1 MNTSTL
7 RSVFCAAL
15 CSVSMA
21 WAAPDNFAVGEPLPS
36 LTVQNQHQ
44 KSWGW
49 NDTTRLVI
57 LAKGRAPSNWVMDV
71 VGPKGQGFL
80 ASRQAVYLADMSK
93 MPGFITR
100 SFALPALRE
109 QPFEVGVVLD
119 EKSLGT
125 WPQQAEAL
133 TLIHLER
140 GLVLRHEF
148 VTDAAGLRR
157 ALGL

>member
-36 LTVQNQHQ
+36 LTIQNQHH

-49 NDTTRLVI
+49 NDSTRLVI
-57 LAKGRAPSNWVMDV
+57 LAKGRAPANWVMDV

-109 QPFEVGVVLD
+109 QPFEVGVVMDDKALAA
-119 EKSLGT
+119 
-125 WPQQAEAL
+125 WPQQADTL
-133 TLIHLER
+133 TLVHLDR
-140 GLVLRHEF
+140 SRVVSHEF

>member
-7 RSVFCAAL
+7 RSVLWAAL

-57 LAKGRAPSNWVMDV
+57 LAKGRAPANWVMDV
-71 VGPKGQGFL
+71 VGSQGQGFL

-109 QPFEVGVVLD
+109 QPFEVGVVMDDKALAA
-119 EKSLGT
+119 
-125 WPQQAEAL
+125 WPQQADTL
-133 TLIHLER
+133 TLIHLDR
-140 GLVLRHEF
+140 SRVVRHEF

>member
-1 MNTSTL
+1 
-7 RSVFCAAL
+7 
-15 CSVSMA
+15 MA
-21 WAAPDNFAVGEPLPS
+21 WAPVDAMSVGERLPN
-36 LTVQNQHQ
+36 LTIQDQHQ

-49 NDTTRLVI
+49 NDNTRLVI
-57 LAKGRAPSNWVMDV
+57 LAKGRVPANWVMDV
-71 VGPKGQGFL
+71 VGSQGQGFL

-109 QPFEVGVVLD
+109 QPFEVGVVMDDKALAA
-119 EKSLGT
+119 
-125 WPQQAEAL
+125 WPQQADTL
-133 TLIHLER
+133 TLIHLDR
-140 GLVLRHEF
+140 GLVVRHEL